1 MNDESVVLAL
11 DLGTTMGYALREDTQ
26 IHSGVWLFAPRR
38 SEGKGMRFLRFAK
51 NLEHLHDEHGEYGID
66 EVFYEEVV
74 SHTRRDDKGFH
85 FATQA
90 AHVYGGFKAVLM
102 GWCEVK
108 GIPYTGVPVGTI
120 KKYATGK
127 GNAKKDV
134 MIAMAKARGWDPDDD
149 NEADA
154 LWLLDWAVNR

>member
-11 DLGTTMGYALREDTQ
+11 DLGTTMGYALRADDR
-26 IHSGVWLFAPRR
+26 IYSGTWLFQPRK

-51 NLEHLHDEHGEYGID
+51 ELERLHEEYDID
-66 EVFYEEVV
+66 DVFYEEVM

-85 FATQA
+85 FATKA
-90 AHVYGGFKAVLM
+90 AQIYGGFVAVLT

-108 GIPYTGVPVGTI
+108 GIGYTGVGVSTI

-134 MIAMAKARGWDPDDD
+134 MIAMAKARGWDPDTSD
-149 NEADA
+149 EADA